1 MSSRVEQLAQQFES
15 ANTEVIDTVT
25 ACTDAQWKTLC
36 AGEGWSVGVVALHIA
51 GAERFHANMIG
62 VRASGET
69 LPPRTSMDE
78 IHEGNAANARD
89 NTDVTPVE
97 VLDRLQRNG
106 ADAARQIRALRDD
119 DLDRVAGIFLKH
131 EMTVADVVEN
141 MAIGHARR
149 HLESIRQTID
159 A

>member
-1 MSSRVEQLAQQFES
+1 MTSRLEQLATQQES
-15 ANTEVIDTVT
+15 VNEDVTNTVID
-25 ACTDAQWKTLC
+25 CTDEQWLQRC
-36 AGEGWSVGVVALHIA
+36 DGEGWSVGVVALHIA

-62 VRASGET
+62 VLASGET

-89 NTDVTPVE
+89 NADVTPVE
-97 VLDRLQRNG
+97 VLDRLQPNG
-106 ADAARQIRALRDD
+106 ADAARQIRALRDN
-119 DLDRVAGIFLKH
+119 DLGRVAGTSLKH
-131 EMTVADVVEN
+131 EMTVAEVVEN